1 MPVLRAVTDID
12 APPRLVA
19 GILRD
24 MDAVAEGLGRLGH
37 TARAP
42 ARMLVAGDEVAFRAR
57 LWPGVRVPLRTRV
70 TGVSADGMVSE
81 LVRGLL
87 GGPLLALEHRI
98 TLLARGDGTTM
109 IDELSWR
116 GLLGVADPAVR
127 RFGAQA
133 QRARADVLRA
143 RAAAACRPPNRVVV
157 GTALVRDGRLLAAQ
171 RAEPASHAGRWEL
184 PGGSVEPGESEPD
197 AVARECREELGTD
210 VVPGARLGTDLP
222 ISVGLLRVYA
232 ATLAPGAPPPQA
244 LEHAELR
251 WVGPG
256 GIDALPWLPA
266 DRALLPDLA
275 ALLRG

>member
-24 MDAVAEGLGRLGH
+24 MDAVAEGLARLGH

-42 ARMLVAGDEVAFRAR
+42 SRMLVAGDEVAFRAR
-57 LWPGVRVPLRTRV
+57 LWAGIRLPLRTRV
-70 TGVSADGMVSE
+70 TAVSADGMVSE
-81 LVRGLL
+81 LVRMPV
-87 GGPLLALEHRI
+87 GPLRALEHRI
-98 TLLARGDGTTM
+98 TLRPSGDGTTM
-109 IDELSWR
+109 VDELSWR
-116 GLLGVADPAVR
+116 GLLGAADPVVR

-133 QRARADVLRA
+133 QQARAAVLRA
-143 RAAAACRPPNRVVV
+143 RIETVCRPPNRVVV
-157 GTALVRDGRLLAAQ
+157 GTALVRDGRVLAAQ
-171 RAEPASHAGRWEL
+171 RAEPASHAGWWEL

-210 VVPGARLGTDLP
+210 VVPGLRLGTDLP
-222 ISVGLLRVYA
+222 ISVGLLRVYT
-232 ATLAPGAPPPQA
+232 ATLEPGAPPPRA

-275 ALLRG
+275 ALLRR